1 MFKVNKLWFAELNPD
16 HNQLF
21 EKKEREKKQKTHAQQ
36 KTAHKN
42 FNVVPA

>member
-21 EKKEREKKQKTHAQQ
+21 EKKERKKNKKTHAQQ
-36 KTAHKN
+36 KTALKN